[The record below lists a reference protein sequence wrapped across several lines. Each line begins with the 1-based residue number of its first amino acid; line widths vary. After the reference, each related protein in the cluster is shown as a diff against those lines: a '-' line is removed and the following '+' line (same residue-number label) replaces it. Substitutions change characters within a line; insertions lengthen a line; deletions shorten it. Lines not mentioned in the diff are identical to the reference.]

1 MIDKLGSTT
10 NKNVIDNITSVNDI
24 LAKGKV
30 EFQDSIPDKILHVEE
45 YNGQIGEVADS
56 NIGCLTQLQT
66 NNKSNLV
73 SSINELKTKLSTLDS
88 ASAKLNMDNEFTG
101 SNIFS
106 LEDSESL
113 MITGE
118 ASSNILDI
126 SNESIMIGKSCL
138 VDNPKSNTTLIKD
151 NEFITKAQGITLFTS
166 NLIKPAQ
173 YWAIGPTGKFK
184 TLSEAFKEAS
194 KYKNVYHGPSSQNSD
209 FPLLNIYMQ
218 LEPNFKFTEAII
230 ASHIDLSHIT
240 VENQDKS
247 TPIKVDRKHNN
258 FKKYSPN
265 SYFTLFTHYECRM
278 PHYRFNVDMDT
289 NNGTDNQRMGVLYVN
304 NCSIGVFAGSIEN
317 GGISNTGVKDA
328 VIVAFSGYLNLHK
341 ATIKNCGRGIQHAF
355 GSLNINYVT
364 FDDIKGYVID
374 CVGGSVVSHRNLTV
388 KNCTGNEYIF
398 NISTGGI
405 IGRGINLVLEN
416 NTKPECNIP
425 ANTISKYGIYF
436 K

>member
-56 NIGCLTQLQT
+56 NIGDLTQLQT

-73 SSINELKTKLSTLDS
+73 SSINELKTELSTLDTE
-88 ASAKLNMDNEFTG
+88 SAKLNMDNEFTG

-138 VDNPKSNTTLIKD
+138 ATNPKKDTSSIQD
-151 NEFITKAQGITLFTS
+151 NEFITKAQGLQLFTS
-166 NLIKPAQ
+166 NLIPPSQ
-173 YWAIGPTGKFK
+173 EWVIGPTGKFK

-194 KYKNVYHGPSSQNSD
+194 KYKNLYNGPVSQTSD
-209 FPLLNIYMQ
+209 YPLVGIYFK
-218 LEPNFKFTEAII
+218 LEPNFKFTEVII
-230 ASHIDLSHIT
+230 IGHTDMSY
-240 VENQDKS
+240 VMVRNQDPN
-247 TPIKVDRKHNN
+247 TPIKVDRNHNN
-258 FKKYSPN
+258 FKKYGSEYFHLFKHYNSRTPN
-265 SYFTLFTHYECRM
+265 YECSI
-278 PHYRFNVDMDT
+278 DLDT
-289 NNGTDNQRMGVLYVN
+289 NNDTENRKIGVLSMLN
-304 NCSIGVFAGSIEN
+304 SSIGVCDCDIQN
-317 GGISNTGVKDA
+317 GGISSDGSFHPSILVKNSVLTIINA
-328 VIVAFSGYLNLHK
+328 S
-341 ATIKNCGRGIQHAF
+341 IKNCGQGIQILN
-355 GSLNINYVT
+355 GSVFVESLLI
-364 FDDIKGYVID
+364 DDIKDYVFDII
-374 CVGGSVVSHRNLTV
+374 CGSTLQHNYLTIQ
-388 KNCTGNEYIF
+388 NCAGSGHIF
-398 NISTGGI
+398 NLGSGI
-405 IGRGINLVLEN
+405 VSRGRKFVLKN
-416 NTKPECNIP
+416 NTKSECNIAP
-425 ANTISKYGIYF
+425 NTLTKYGIYF